1 MDKINK
7 SRASQRLARKK
18 NKPDSTATDRAY
30 VHTKKMILQGS
41 YQGGDLLSEG
51 EVAHSLGV
59 SRTPI
64 REAFLRLEA
73 EGLLKLYPKKGA
85 LIVPVSAREVEVVM
99 ETRRLIECYAIKK
112 LTDQGPNN
120 ELADRLVKHAGDQ
133 QTALTKGDA
142 EAFIAAD
149 RAYHAA
155 IIDSINNPILS
166 DLYHSLRDRQ
176 IRMGVMSQAYDDH
189 RRKTIIEEHMRIAKE
204 LREGDGPQGISDIN
218 LHLNGTLSVLR
229 GR

>member
-7 SRASQRLARKK
+7 SRASQRLVRKK
-18 NKPDSTATDRAY
+18 NKTDSTATDRAY
-30 VHTKKMILQGS
+30 IHTKKMILQGS

-51 EVAHSLGV
+51 EVAHILGV

-99 ETRRLIECYAIKK
+99 ETRRLIECYAITK
-112 LTDQGPNN
+112 LTDQGPNH
-120 ELADRLVKHAGDQ
+120 ELASRLEKYADDQ
-133 QTALTKGDA
+133 QKALEKDDA
-142 EAFIAAD
+142 EGFIEAD

-176 IRMGVMSQAYDDH
+176 VRMGIMSQVYDDH
-189 RRKTIIEEHMRIAKE
+189 RRKTIIEEHRRIAQE
-204 LREGDGPQGISDIN
+204 LGEGDGLRGITDIN
-218 LHLNGTLSVLR
+218 LHLNGTLGILR

>member
-1 MDKINK
+1 MEKTNK
-7 SRASQRLARKK
+7 SRATQRLARKK
-18 NKPDSTATDRAY
+18 KTPDSTATDRAY
-30 VHTKKMILQGS
+30 LHTKKMILQGS

-73 EGLLKLYPKKGA
+73 EGLLRLYPKKGA
-85 LIVPVSAREVEVVM
+85 LIVPVSAREVEIVM

-112 LTDQGPNN
+112 LTDRGPNE
-120 ELADRLVKHAGDQ
+120 ELAKRLEACADRQ
-133 QTALTKGDA
+133 QNALLNGDA
-142 EAFIAAD
+142 NEFVEAD
-149 RAYHAA
+149 RSYHAS
-155 IIDSINNPILS
+155 IIDSIDNPILS

-176 IRMGVMSQAYDDH
+176 IRMGIMSQAYDNQ
-189 RRKTIIEEHMRIAKE
+189 RRKTIIEEHRRIAKE
-204 LREGDGPQGISDIN
+204 LAEGNGPQGISDIN
-218 LHLNGTLSVLR
+218 LHLNGTLSILR